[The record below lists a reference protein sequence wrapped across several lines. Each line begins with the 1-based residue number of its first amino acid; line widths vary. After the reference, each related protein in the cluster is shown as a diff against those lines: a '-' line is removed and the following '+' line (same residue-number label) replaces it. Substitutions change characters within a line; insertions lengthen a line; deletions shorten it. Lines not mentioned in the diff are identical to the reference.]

1 MRTSFIASDARLDRR
16 KKESTDRICVSA
28 LNCPSCK
35 SDLLRRSR
43 RRAEDGVPR
52 LLFCKAYRCLLCQER
67 FFRLSTGRLL
77 GAAVAAALVLTIAL
91 TFAWPA
97 AYG

>member
-1 MRTSFIASDARLDRR
+1 M
-16 KKESTDRICVSA
+16 
-28 LNCPSCK
+28 
-35 SDLLRRSR
+35 
-43 RRAEDGVPR
+43 PR
-52 LLFCKAYRCLLCQER
+52 LLFCKAYRCLLCEER

-91 TFAWPA
+91 TAAWPA